1 MKTEPNQSL
10 QTTNRTVTEC
20 APSRTFRASAIRV
33 WLQTL
38 GKNMKNKYGTAA
50 MTVSIL
56 LILLSSILLCSC
68 PIITASAGAFAIV
81 AVILTSRIKR
91 IISVFLVIAGFSA
104 AYFDYENEGSIQER
118 AREAVRQAEEKVQ
131 ADQQTEKP

>member
-1 MKTEPNQSL
+1 
-10 QTTNRTVTEC
+10 
-20 APSRTFRASAIRV
+20 
-33 WLQTL
+33 
-38 GKNMKNKYGTAA
+38 MKNKYGTAA

-68 PIITASAGAFAIV
+68 PIITVSAGIFAIV

-104 AYFDYENEGSIQER
+104 AYFDYKNEGSLQER
-118 AREAVRQAEEKVQ
+118 AREAVRQAEEKAK
-131 ADQQTEKP
+131 ADQQAEK